1 MGGTSR
7 HFSLHDIYSAGNPPK
22 KKSNPLSL
30 TSTTSHRNFAA
41 PLFHL
46 HDHRNRTSP
55 PHFSGGLPDAPLD
68 YTLLNRRRR
77 PSPRNI
83 PAEPRNH
90 TLIQRSFP
98 EPLLLR
104 SRPAHRSRFADAFVL
119 RAGSSSP
126 IAPEPLHRRRCARTG
141 SASPTLPCTSLR
153 II

>member
-1 MGGTSR
+1 MGGSSR
-7 HFSLHDIYSAGNPPK
+7 HFSLHYIYSSGNPLK
-22 KKSNPLSL
+22 KNSTPSVSL
-30 TSTTSHRNFAA
+30 PEPATGTSQA

-68 YTLLNRRRR
+68 HTLLNRRRR

-90 TLIQRSFP
+90 TLIQRSFL
-98 EPLLLR
+98 EPLQLR
-104 SRPAHRSRFADAFVL
+104 SRPAHRSRFAHAFVP

-126 IAPEPLHRRRCARTG
+126 IAPEPLHRRRRA
-141 SASPTLPCTSLR
+141 
-153 II
+153 

>member
-1 MGGTSR
+1 MGVLLVIFPFTTYIAPESHR
-7 HFSLHDIYSAGNPPK
+7 KNKPS
-22 KKSNPLSL
+22 PLSL
-30 TSTTSHRNFAA
+30 TSTTSHPNFPA

-46 HDHRNRTSP
+46 DDHHNRTSP

-68 YTLLNRRRR
+68 HTLLNRRRR
-77 PSPRNI
+77 PSPQNI
-83 PAEPRNH
+83 PAETPNH
-90 TLIQRSFP
+90 TLIQRAFL

-126 IAPEPLHRRRCARTG
+126 VAPEPLHRRRRARTG
-141 SASPTLPCTSLR
+141 SASPSLPCMSLR